1 MLLSVSFMP
10 TLQPVPQ
17 QAHVIS
23 ATYRWQAPSH
33 TQLTP
38 ATGTP
43 LPALY
48 PQSPR
53 QRNVTLGKLHAH
65 LIPSRHVPGLILF
78 QHTNCTQTLPSLF
91 QTKQKGRHFHVYLY
105 GGSGW
110 IRTTE
115 AKRNRFTVCPL
126 WPLGNTP
133 IFTCSALCFF
143 LIADCLFIIAG
154 IFQKCNPFFKIFLK
168 NFRFFSFHWFRPLL
182 YAACERICRPSSP
195 A

>member
-1 MLLSVSFMP
+1 MLLAVSFMP

-48 PQSPR
+48 TQSPR

-78 QHTNCTQTLPSLF
+78 QHTNCTRTAPKPYPLYSRQNKKVDIFMSTFMVGAGGFEPPKQNATDLQSAPFGRSGTLPYSLV
-91 QTKQKGRHFHVYLY
+91 Q
-105 GGSGW
+105 
-110 IRTTE
+110 
-115 AKRNRFTVCPL
+115 RFV
-126 WPLGNTP
+126 
-133 IFTCSALCFF
+133 
-143 LIADCLFIIAG
+143 
-154 IFQKCNPFFKIFLK
+154 
-168 NFRFFSFHWFRPLL
+168 FFSSLTACLL
-182 YAACERICRPSSP
+182 
-195 A
+195 